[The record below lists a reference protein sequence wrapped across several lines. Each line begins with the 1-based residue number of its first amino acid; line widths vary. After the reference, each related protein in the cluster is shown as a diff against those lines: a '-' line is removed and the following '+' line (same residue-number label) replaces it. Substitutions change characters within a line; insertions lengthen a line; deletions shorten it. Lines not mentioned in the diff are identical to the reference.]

1 MYINLIYIYTLTIMI
16 EPNNILKYIAA
27 NYSIHAPNNYAENIK
42 YINSKNDLK
51 YLKKSQENI
60 IFSHYFDESLDIGD
74 IPNHVKSIYF
84 YQYYSWEIRIDVL
97 PASLEVL
104 FLENYSYQLNF
115 HIIPKN
121 VWFISINNFTINHLY
136 NHKNHNIDYFLLNND
151 TQNNTLLLFVGNN
164 DKTNDILFNLLSIKE
179 YNDILF
185 YFNLK
190 KNIY

>member
-1 MYINLIYIYTLTIMI
+1 MI
-16 EPNNILKYIAA
+16 EPNNILKYITT
-27 NYSIHAPNNYAENIK
+27 NYSIHALNNYAENIK

-51 YLKKSQENI
+51 YLKKSEENI
-60 IFSHYFDESLDIGD
+60 IFSHYFNEILDVGN

-84 YQYYSWEIRIDVL
+84 YQYYSWEIRLNVL

-104 FLENYSYQLNF
+104 FLENYRYQLNF
-115 HIIPKN
+115 NIIPKN
-121 VWFISINNFTINHLY
+121 VWFISINNFKINHLY
-136 NHKNHNIDYFLLNND
+136 NHKNHKIDYFLLNNN
-151 TQNNTLLLFVGNN
+151 TQDNTQDNTIFLFMGND
-164 DKTNDILFNLLSIKE
+164 DKKNEILFNLLTIKE